1 MRHEMSSQVSISS
14 AITAPHTKCRRSAA
28 SNRNFFS
35 QASEKLDSAA
45 RTFTIDE
52 YLCIIMDK
60 YASTAKM
67 RRAKRLERLEEED
80 LMVGKLKTTLLG
92 ATGYSGLELARLL
105 DRHPRT
111 DAPLLLR
118 RSAEKGNDESTGRAS
133 GLPHIFGD
141 GSGNGHSSVQPFSWA
156 TIEKHGAQ
164 LLFLATPHA
173 VSRELVPEAIARGL
187 RIVDLSGA
195 WRLKQEQNRAV
206 YGFKDA
212 SAQTAAELTDRAV
225 YGLPELNANRI
236 ASAALVANPGCYAT
250 SIIIALAPLLSGGI
264 VDRDRGIISDSK
276 SGVSGAGKEP
286 TARTHFVSVADNFSA
301 YSVFGHRHTGEILE
315 QLALNSAQ
323 LIFTPHLL
331 PIPRGILSTI
341 YVYLK
346 REMTADEIQSCFHDF
361 YKDKRWVRI
370 FPAPSLPEIQ
380 FSVHSN
386 YCDLGFCLASDGR
399 RLVVV
404 SCLDNLLKGAAGQA
418 VQNMNL
424 MYGWDEAEGLQ

>member
-1 MRHEMSSQVSISS
+1 M
-14 AITAPHTKCRRSAA
+14 TAR
-28 SNRNFFS
+28 
-35 QASEKLDSAA
+35 
-45 RTFTIDE
+45 
-52 YLCIIMDK
+52 
-60 YASTAKM
+60 
-67 RRAKRLERLEEED
+67 
-80 LMVGKLKTTLLG
+80 LKTAVLG
-92 ATGYSGLELARLL
+92 ATGYSGLELARVLG
-105 DRHPRT
+105 RHPRT
-111 DAPLLLR
+111 DTPLLLR
-118 RSAEKGNDESTGRAS
+118 RSVETDESVP
-133 GLPHIFGD
+133 GLPKV
-141 GSGNGHSSVQPFSWA
+141 SSNGNGHSSSQPFSWSVLQQ
-156 TIEKHGAQ
+156 HGVE

-195 WRLKQEQNRAV
+195 WRLKESQNRAI
-206 YGFKDA
+206 YGFTDA
-212 SAQTAAELTDRAV
+212 DPRAAAELTDRAV
-225 YGLPELNANRI
+225 YGLPELKTNADRI
-236 ASAALVANPGCYAT
+236 PSAALVANPGCYAT
-250 SIIIALAPLLSGGI
+250 SIVLALAPLLQADI
-264 VDRDRGIISDSK
+264 VDCDRGIISDSK

-315 QLALNSAQ
+315 QLALSSSQ

-341 YVYLK
+341 YVSLK
-346 REMTADEIQSCFHDF
+346 REMTSDEIQSCFQDF
-361 YKDKRWVRI
+361 YKGKRWIRV
-370 FPAPSLPEIQ
+370 FPASSLPEIQ
-380 FSVHSN
+380 FSVHTN